1 MEINIMLKLI
11 KNENEFKMIDEN
23 SNWSLNLDCDFE
35 KKCGKNYHTSHGKP
49 EIKFTDNNGFT
60 RYIAESKVVDG
71 YTMEY
76 KTEKKSITK
85 SNNSTSTNQKWS
97 WLDYATDEEKQT
109 IEDIKN
115 ACIKRHD
122 DEVNNPLYQLKL
134 KQKKLLEELEK
145 INKDLVNK
153 PSSQNRRK

>member
-1 MEINIMLKLI
+1 MLKLI
-11 KNENEFKMIDEN
+11 RNENEFKVIDEN

-35 KKCGKNYHTSHGKP
+35 KKTGKNFHLTHGKP

-60 RYIAESKVVDG
+60 RYIIESKAVDG
-71 YTMEY
+71 YMMDY

-85 SNNSTSTNQKWS
+85 SNGTSSNQKWS
-97 WLDYATDEEKQT
+97 WLDYTTDEEKQT
-109 IEDIKN
+109 IENIKN

-122 DEVNNPLYQLKL
+122 DEVNNPQYQLKL

-145 INKDLVNK
+145 INKELGK
-153 PSSQNRRK
+153 